1 MGTFFGGYKMPE
13 LARVSRLTRVV
24 ALATLV
30 LPANAIV
37 GCAKRVQPIA
47 DPLAAA
53 AAPDWHRV
61 GPVEHY
67 AADDMYLKIDGA
79 ADAYLRFNARGLTFA
94 TYARDD
100 RADQVVEVYWYQM
113 TSPADAR
120 AAYESERPADA
131 TAVAVGDRGYRAGG
145 TVFFCRGTSYV
156 RLIPMRSDETDAPA
170 ILNMA
175 RALAERIGS

>member
-1 MGTFFGGYKMPE
+1 MGTIFRGYNMPE
-13 LARVSRLTRVV
+13 LTVVDKIGTAV
-24 ALATLV
+24 ALTGLV
-30 LPANAIV
+30 LLASIFA
-37 GCAKRVQPIA
+37 GCAARAQRTT
-47 DPLAAA
+47 DPFAAA
-53 AAPDWHRV
+53 AVPGWHRV
-61 GPVEHY
+61 GAVEHY
-67 AADDMYLKIDGA
+67 GADDMYLKIDGA

-100 RADQVVEVYWYQM
+100 RADHVVEVYSYQM

-131 TAVAVGDRGYRAGG
+131 TAVAVGDRGYRSGG

-170 ILNMA
+170 ILDIA
-175 RALAERIGS
+175 RAWAEQIGS